1 MCLGLCGADSSVTRM
16 SASEEQPPADM
27 VEDDVMN
34 QLPTLNEIELEE
46 ICELIGVTVE
56 DNMKGNRRV
65 LLKTLM
71 RYLCTSEAEDDKLT
85 AFLQIHT
92 HLNRRKE
99 DEDEEENDD
108 KGTKDDV
115 AVVKEEPVA
124 IGSADAGKT
133 PLTKSVRSRDSAASK
148 DQKDPSQHRS
158 GKKGSVAATV
168 DVTRVRLKEFK
179 LLGMIGGTGENSLSY
194 TSLQFEIDKGK
205 KLGHSDMEMCSAVIS
220 KVADKELRSYF
231 ETEPDIK
238 LEEVLDMLKSTC
250 TEQEKERTARAV
262 FTKFSNDKQGK
273 SEKPITFI
281 TRVLR
286 LRKKVLKLG
295 KEERMNYDEDMLA
308 TTSFQVIF
316 SGLRDENIRAALRGK
331 CKDDCTISDQV
342 LLKHASEIIAAEE
355 ERKLKLFGKEP
366 EAELEVSAV
375 AEKKSVS
382 FTESA
387 LSKKEK
393 PNPFAKIEEL
403 RLENEKMC
411 EGLRAELS
419 EIKDILVAS
428 NLANNQR
435 GGNNNLKQDQKKN
448 TGNKGRRFGR
458 CAKCIEEN
466 KHKCFHCWDC
476 GQDDH
481 KRGAQECPENE

>member
-1 MCLGLCGADSSVTRM
+1 
-16 SASEEQPPADM
+16 
-27 VEDDVMN
+27 
-34 QLPTLNEIELEE
+34 
-46 ICELIGVTVE
+46 
-56 DNMKGNRRV
+56 
-65 LLKTLM
+65 
-71 RYLCTSEAEDDKLT
+71 
-85 AFLQIHT
+85 
-92 HLNRRKE
+92 
-99 DEDEEENDD
+99 
-108 KGTKDDV
+108 
-115 AVVKEEPVA
+115 
-124 IGSADAGKT
+124 
-133 PLTKSVRSRDSAASK
+133 
-148 DQKDPSQHRS
+148 
-158 GKKGSVAATV
+158 
-168 DVTRVRLKEFK
+168 
-179 LLGMIGGTGENSLSY
+179 
-194 TSLQFEIDKGK
+194 
-205 KLGHSDMEMCSAVIS
+205 MCSAVIS
-220 KVADKELRSYF
+220 KMADKELRSYF

-375 AEKKSVS
+375 SEKKSVS

-419 EIKDILVAS
+419 EIKDILIAS
-428 NLANNQR
+428 NIANNQR
-435 GGNNNLKQDQKKN
+435 GGNNDSKQGQK

-458 CAKCIEEN
+458 CAKCAEEN
-466 KHKCFHCWDC
+466 KNRCFHCWDC
-476 GQDDH
+476 GQDNH

>member
-1 MCLGLCGADSSVTRM
+1 M
-16 SASEEQPPADM
+16 SEIKGNPPSEV

-34 QLPTLNEIELEE
+34 HLPTLDRVELVE
-46 ICELIGVTVE
+46 ICKVIGLDVPDDV
-56 DNMKGNRRV
+56 GNRGAV
-65 LLKTLM
+65 LKLLM
-71 RYLCTSEAEDDKLT
+71 RHLCTPSEEDDKLT

-92 HLNRRKE
+92 HLTLGK
-99 DEDEEENDD
+99 DDEEGDS
-108 KGTKDDV
+108 GDDV
-115 AVVKEEPVA
+115 AVVKAEPVV
-124 IGSADAGKT
+124 ADVATATVLSPKVGNVSKD
-133 PLTKSVRSRDSAASK
+133 TKGRPPRKNVRSGTA
-148 DQKDPSQHRS
+148 
-158 GKKGSVAATV
+158 GTTGSV
-168 DVTRVRLKEFK
+168 DITRVRLKEFK
-179 LLGMIGGTGENSLSY
+179 LPGMIGGTGENSLSY
-194 TSLQFEIDKGK
+194 TSLQFEIDKGR
-205 KLGHSDMEMCSAVIS
+205 KLGHSDMEMCSTVIS

-231 ETEPDIK
+231 ETEPDIELK
-238 LEEVLDMLKSTC
+238 EVLDMLKSTC

-295 KEERMNYDEDMLA
+295 KEENMSYDAEMLA

-316 SGLRDENIRAALRGK
+316 SGLRDENIRAALRGR
-331 CKDDCTISDQV
+331 CKDDYTISDQV

-355 ERKLKLFGKEP
+355 ERKLKLFGKES

-375 AEKKSVS
+375 TEKKSVS

-403 RLENEKMC
+403 RLENERRC
-411 EGLRAELS
+411 EELRVELS
-419 EIKDILVAS
+419 EIKDILITS
-428 NLANNQR
+428 NIANNQR
-435 GGNNNLKQDQKKN
+435 GGNNDSKQDQKKG

-458 CAKCIEEN
+458 CAKCMEEN
-466 KHKCFHCWDC
+466 KHRCFHCWDC
-476 GQDDH
+476 GQDNH